1 MTVAGGDAYSVPG
14 SSSGEGAGLLAR
26 VGRVFSFDTTVY
38 DEVAAEPAT
47 LQALIVIAVAST
59 LSGSLVT
66 IALFFVMIP
75 VGLAGAGISA
85 LLTMTA
91 ARLFAAERAGL
102 GEWYRALGFAQA
114 PLVIGVIPF
123 IGAFIA
129 PFYAI
134 AAAIAAISCVGRMS
148 IAAAVMTFGLAILL
162 PFLIVSG
169 LVLLVVGA
177 DTLMTMG
184 R

>member
-1 MTVAGGDAYSVPG
+1 MTTDGYPVSAG
-14 SSSGEGAGLLAR
+14 ERAGLLAR

-38 DEVAAEPAT
+38 EEVAAAPAT
-47 LQALIVIAVAST
+47 LQALLVAAVAWT

-66 IALFFVMIP
+66 IVLFFVMIP
-75 VGLAGAGISA
+75 VGLAAVGVSA

-91 ARLFAAERAGL
+91 ARLFAGRPATV
-102 GEWYRALGFAQA
+102 GEWYRALAFAEA

-134 AAAIAAISCVGRMS
+134 AAAIAAISRVGHMS
-148 IAAAVMTFGLAILL
+148 IAAAVMTFVLAILL
-162 PFLIVSG
+162 PFLIVGG
-169 LVLLVVGA
+169 LLLLVVGA
-177 DTLMTMG
+177 DTLLA
-184 R
+184 